1 MKWGKL
7 LLITLRM
14 RKDLTLPASQE
25 KNALNQLMAKSEK
38 PSQKRLRKEEG
49 EHPVN
54 DATLPS
60 FANPYRFK

>member
-1 MKWGKL
+1 
-7 LLITLRM
+7 M

-38 PSQKRLRKEEG
+38 PSQKRLPKEEG